1 MVIDITEIIMI
12 RKEIE
17 SLQELQ
23 AGLEEDDIDYIGLQF
38 EINLNYSNIEE
49 IKKEIRSG
57 G

>member
-1 MVIDITEIIMI
+1 MVIDITEIIEI
-12 RKEIE
+12 RKQIE
-17 SLQELQ
+17 SLQDLQ

-38 EINLNYSNIEE
+38 EINWNYSNIEE

>member
-38 EINLNYSNIEE
+38 EINWNYRNIEE

>member
-38 EINLNYSNIEE
+38 EINWNYSKIEE

>member
-1 MVIDITEIIMI
+1 MVIDITEIIEI
-12 RKEIE
+12 RKQIE

-38 EINLNYSNIEE
+38 EINWNYGNIEE

>member
-23 AGLEEDDIDYIGLQF
+23 AGLEEDDIDYIGLQL
-38 EINLNYSNIEE
+38 EINWNYSNIEE

>member
-38 EINLNYSNIEE
+38 EINWNYSNIEE